1 MFLFSVLLFTAI
13 EWLQLEIINLRQVVN
28 QVVKDCATTT
38 VYQIVYTDCSDKS
51 NHALTYSG
59 LDPRSLVAYT
69 TQALIHLACFY
80 VRDLH
85 SSFPKLSKPVY
96 EAL

>member
-28 QVVKDCATTT
+28 QVAKDCATTT
-38 VYQIVYTDCSDKS
+38 VYQIVLIVQISPTMHSHTVVWTPD
-51 NHALTYSG
+51 L
-59 LDPRSLVAYT
+59 LLLT

-85 SSFPKLSKPVY
+85 SSFPKLSTPVY